1 MIFLSK
7 FSYKYARYIFYRKLL
22 SGISNKTYAILIG
35 FIINKINIMGCDFSM
50 LVKQDF
56 TQKITDLENREKMI
70 EKKQQ
75 KMQHML
81 TELKEIKIPDINLKL
96 ITDTLCSELKKLEEI
111 IEDIELSQEISNNSS
126 LSISKSI
133 EKMKEIDNLPP
144 LGINNRKSIK
154 KNKNAS
160 SVKEQSLNSDRK
172 LNTAES
178 ILENPEIMALINK
191 NRNHFLKK
199 VEI

>member
-1 MIFLSK
+1 
-7 FSYKYARYIFYRKLL
+7 
-22 SGISNKTYAILIG
+22 
-35 FIINKINIMGCDFSM
+35 
-50 LVKQDF
+50 
-56 TQKITDLENREKMI
+56 
-70 EKKQQ
+70 
-75 KMQHML
+75 
-81 TELKEIKIPDINLKL
+81 
-96 ITDTLCSELKKLEEI
+96 
-111 IEDIELSQEISNNSS
+111 
-126 LSISKSI
+126 
-133 EKMKEIDNLPP
+133 MKEIDNLPP

-199 VEI
+199 VTK